1 MPEYRAYQ
9 IGGDG
14 LILDRFDLD
23 CADEAEARATAQ
35 DMAVEYD
42 VELWE
47 RAQRIAIYK
56 RQNQRMQKGAG

>member
-1 MPEYRAYQ
+1 MPEFRAYR

-14 LILDRFDLD
+14 LIVDRFDLD
-23 CADEAEARATAQ
+23 CANEAEARATAR

-47 RAQRIAIYK
+47 RAQRIAVYK
-56 RQNQRMQKGAG
+56 CQRQKI